1 MNLKV
6 AKDVAVRITAL
17 FVTSAL
23 GIITVSSVLQGVT
36 DVTVPV
42 WFQAL
47 QAGASAVA
55 TVVYQL
61 AKAMTD
67 GDGLT
72 KAEVDQAF
80 GIDRSK
86 HDHA

>member
-1 MNLKV
+1 MNMKV
-6 AKDVAVRITAL
+6 AKDVVVRITAL
-17 FVTSAL
+17 FITSAL
-23 GIITVSSVLQGVT
+23 GIITGSSVLQGFT

-72 KAEVDQAF
+72 KDEVDRAF